1 MTTIPKTTLVPRHR
15 SRPWKSHAPDAHVL
29 PTYRRAEEVFV
40 AGDGALVHD
49 SGGRVWLD
57 FLSGIAVN
65 ALGHAHPRLVRAL
78 RDQAGKLLHT
88 SNLYRHPYT
97 EEVASRL
104 ARLTGL
110 SSVFFTNS
118 GAEAN
123 EAAMKLARKRA
134 WLAGEK
140 ERTGFVALEGAF
152 HGRTMGALALT
163 HAEKYRLPYAP
174 LVPGVEFVA
183 PGNVARLGALLATG
197 RFAALFVEPIQG
209 EAGVRELP
217 ADFLRAARELCDA
230 SGTLLVHDEVQC
242 GAGRTGTFLA
252 ADACGV
258 KPDAVTL
265 AKPLAAGLPMGSLV
279 VRAELAS
286 VFEPGDHGST
296 FAGGPFVCRAALV
309 FLDELERG
317 GLLENVRERGAELS
331 AGLLDLARDFPV
343 VTGLS
348 GRGLMLGLRL
358 ARGAEELQK
367 DLHERGLL
375 VNRTNGDVIRLLP
388 PYVVTSEHVQRG
400 LSLLRQALREL
411 GSPRACSIP
420 PLRELGSRGARSV
433 PPSKDP
439 SLP

>member
-1 MTTIPKTTLVPRHR
+1 MTTTAKTLVPHTDPPTAPAPRPARPPRHR
-15 SRPWKSHAPDAHVL
+15 ARPWKDHAPDECVL
-29 PTYRRAEEVFV
+29 PTYKRAEEVFV
-40 AGDGALVHD
+40 AGEGALVHD
-49 SGGRVWLD
+49 AGGRVWLD

-78 RDQAGKLLHT
+78 RDQAGKLVHT

-110 SSVFFTNS
+110 SAVFFSNS

-134 WLAGEK
+134 WLAGET

-183 PGNVARLGALLATG
+183 PGDVTRLEALLATR

-209 EAGVRELP
+209 EAGVRELAP
-217 ADFLRAARELCDA
+217 EFLRAARELCDA

-252 ADACGV
+252 ADAVGV

-265 AKPLAAGLPMGSLV
+265 AKPIAGGLPMGALV
-279 VRAELAS
+279 VRAELAG

-296 FAGGPFVCRAALV
+296 FAGGPLVLRAALV

-317 GLLENVRERGAELS
+317 LAASVRARGAELA
-331 AGLLDLARDFPV
+331 AGLEELARDFPV
-343 VTGLS
+343 VIGLS
-348 GRGLMLGLRL
+348 GRGLMRGLRL
-358 ARGAEELQK
+358 ARGAEALQK

-375 VNRTNGDVIRLLP
+375 VNRTGGDVIRLLP
-388 PYVVTSEHVQRG
+388 PFVVTSEQLARG
-400 LSLLRQALREL
+400 LALLRAGLTAL
-411 GSPRACSIP
+411 A
-420 PLRELGSRGARSV
+420 
-433 PPSKDP
+433 
-439 SLP
+439 

>member
-1 MTTIPKTTLVPRHR
+1 MTSTTKTVVPAAAPLAVEVPAKPRARHR
-15 SRPWKSHAPDAHVL
+15 SRPWKDHAPDEHVL
-29 PTYRRAEEVFV
+29 PTYKRAAEVFV

-49 SGGRVWLD
+49 AGGRVWID

-97 EEVASRL
+97 EEVAARL

-110 SSVFFTNS
+110 GAVFFSNS

-134 WLAGEK
+134 WLARET

-163 HAEKYRLPYAP
+163 HAEKYRAPFGP

-183 PGNVARLGALLATG
+183 PGDTARLEALLATR

-209 EAGVRELP
+209 EAGVRELAP
-217 ADFLRAARELCDA
+217 EFLRAARAACDA
-230 SGTLLVHDEVQC
+230 TGTLLVHDEVQC

-252 ADACGV
+252 ADAAGV
-258 KPDAVTL
+258 KPDLVTL
-265 AKPLAAGLPMGSLV
+265 AKPIAGGLPLGALV
-279 VRAELAS
+279 VRPELAG

-296 FAGGPFVCRAALV
+296 FAGGPLALRAALV

-317 GLLENVRERGAELS
+317 GLFENVRARGAEL
-331 AGLLDLARDFPV
+331 AQGLVDLAHDFPL
-343 VTGLS
+343 VTGLP
-348 GRGLMLGLRL
+348 GRGLMRGLVL

-375 VNRTNGDVIRLLP
+375 VNRTSGNVIRLLP
-388 PYVVTSEHVQRG
+388 PFVVTSEQLARG
-400 LSLLRQALREL
+400 LALLRAGLTAL
-411 GSPRACSIP
+411 G
-420 PLRELGSRGARSV
+420 
-433 PPSKDP
+433 
-439 SLP
+439 